1 MLNKNLE
8 TELNKQQILP
18 ILNTTELRD
27 DIKRLEVFLS
37 NNSNIKNIEITL
49 RKEDS
54 FEIAKEINK
63 NFTNINFGLGSIL
76 SERDYLKGQDA
87 GFHFFVSPG
96 IVTSLV
102 KNKVTNYIPGGETI
116 SEFIYLLDSG
126 YKNIKFFP
134 SNLAGGHKKLVS
146 IENIL
151 KEASFI
157 PTGGINKKNYMDYV
171 SLKNVLCVGMSKF
184 DD

>member
-1 MLNKNLE
+1 MLNKSLE

-27 DIKRLEVFLS
+27 DIKRLEVFLL

-76 SERDYLKGQDA
+76 SERDYLKGKDA

-102 KNKVTNYIPGGETI
+102 KNKVINYIPGGETI

-134 SNLAGGHKKLVS
+134 SNLAGGKKKLVA
-146 IENIL
+146 IESIL

-157 PTGGINKKNYMDYV
+157 PTGGINKKNFMDYIF
-171 SLKNVLCVGMSKF
+171 LKNVLCVGMSKF
-184 DD
+184 DH

>member
-1 MLNKNLE
+1 MLNKSLE

-49 RKEDS
+49 RQEDS

-76 SERDYLKGQDA
+76 SERRLFKG
-87 GFHFFVSPG
+87 
-96 IVTSLV
+96 
-102 KNKVTNYIPGGETI
+102 
-116 SEFIYLLDSG
+116 
-126 YKNIKFFP
+126 
-134 SNLAGGHKKLVS
+134 
-146 IENIL
+146 
-151 KEASFI
+151 
-157 PTGGINKKNYMDYV
+157 
-171 SLKNVLCVGMSKF
+171 
-184 DD
+184 

>member
-1 MLNKNLE
+1 MLNKSLE

-27 DIKRLEVFLS
+27 DIKRLEVFLL

-49 RKEDS
+49 RQEDS

-76 SERDYLKGQDA
+76 SERDYLKGKDA

-134 SNLAGGHKKLVS
+134 SNLAGGKKKLVA
-146 IENIL
+146 IESIL
-151 KEASFI
+151 KEAIFI
-157 PTGGINKKNYMDYV
+157 PTGGINKKNFMDYI

-184 DD
+184 DH